1 MKCLMLEIVVAESAV
16 AGMILCQNTHKSSQK
31 DLINVFGKTLSIQCY
46 SWRLGFLKGSLHLEN
61 SGKAIR
67 PERHWTLAL
76 SNTRTHTHT
85 CTGGRNLRIIALLEN
100 VGVTICVFGPV
111 RRNVLQETGVGKL
124 NMIWQSIN
132 VLKNLQPRES
142 CFNVDQGMV
151 SRSVRGQTKLFDYSF
166 FLSEEGRLTI
176 TRFICCT

>member
-76 SNTRTHTHT
+76 SNTRTHTHAHTHMHRWAKSKNYCFTRKCRGYNLCLWT
-85 CTGGRNLRIIALLEN
+85 CPKKCITGNWSRKTKHDLAIHQCAQEFTAKR
-100 VGVTICVFGPV
+100 V
-111 RRNVLQETGVGKL
+111 VL
-124 NMIWQSIN
+124 
-132 VLKNLQPRES
+132 
-142 CFNVDQGMV
+142 
-151 SRSVRGQTKLFDYSF
+151 
-166 FLSEEGRLTI
+166 
-176 TRFICCT
+176 